1 VSGVAVG
8 ANAPQLTLR
17 AVVLGIVLA
26 ALLAAANT
34 YLGLFAGLTI
44 ASAIPSAVVS
54 MAVLKMLGG
63 GGILE
68 NNIVQTGGS
77 AGSSTAT
84 GVIFTAPALVM
95 LGYWNTYPYGWI
107 FAFAALGGVLGVLFT
122 VPLRRALI
130 LEQKLRFPEGM
141 AAAEVLRAGAD
152 PARGAKLLALTA
164 LGGAIFKLIA
174 ANGLRLI
181 PDAAAVAGYFGK
193 SLMYLGTNLSG
204 AILGVGYICGMNAGV
219 VMIAGSIIAWD
230 IALPIY
236 TQLLLA
242 GNATLSAAVAG
253 ASAVDT
259 ANLIWSRQIRY
270 IGVGTMVIGGLWT
283 LYSIRSAMVS
293 SVRAAISAA
302 QRLGGNG
309 AVDHTEQDLP
319 LRYMLI
325 GVALC
330 TLPLFFM
337 YHSVVGSYLVSVPMT
352 LAMIVL
358 AFVFSAVSAYMTG
371 LVGGSNDPVSGM
383 IIATI
388 LAGSALLLALT
399 GGNAA
404 IGPVAAVMIG
414 AAVCCALCLASD
426 NLQDLKCGH
435 LVGATPWRQQL
446 MLGIGALTSALVL
459 APVLNLLARAYGIGV
474 ADAAHP
480 DPLIAPQA
488 VLIGSVSKAL
498 FGGSLPWNM
507 VITGALIG
515 VMVIVFDEWLKRGR
529 SGLRAPVL
537 AVAVGVYLPLD
548 VMMPIFLGGLLSLL
562 VKRRN
567 RLDGNDESHAGR
579 GMLFGAGLIAGES
592 LMGVIIAIPIVA
604 SGRADVLALP
614 PALQLADW
622 HGSVVGL
629 ALLAVI
635 GWWMYRTA
643 TRSR

>member
-1 VSGVAVG
+1 VNTTAASAG
-8 ANAPQLTLR
+8 AQLTLR
-17 AVVLGIVLA
+17 AMVLGIVLA

-63 GGILE
+63 GSILE

-95 LGYWNTYPYGWI
+95 LGFWTDYPYGWI

-130 LEQKLRFPEGM
+130 IEQKLRFPEGV

-152 PARGAKLLALTA
+152 PARGAKLLAITA
-164 LGGAIFKLIA
+164 VVGALLKLCA

-181 PDAAAVAGYFGK
+181 PDAAAVAGYAGK
-193 SLMYLGTNLSG
+193 GLMYLGTNVSG
-204 AILGVGYICGMNAGV
+204 AILGVGYICGINAGI
-219 VMIAGSIIAWD
+219 VMITGSLIAWD

-236 TQLLLA
+236 TAFLLPGSALA
-242 GNATLSAAVAG
+242 ADVAG
-253 ASAVDT
+253 ASAAD
-259 ANLIWSRQIRY
+259 AAYLIWSKQIRF
-270 IGVGTMVIGGLWT
+270 IGVGTMVVGGLWT
-283 LYSIRSAMVS
+283 LYSIRGAMVS
-293 SVRAAISAA
+293 SVRAALGAA
-302 QRLGGNG
+302 SRLSG
-309 AVDHTEQDLP
+309 ASSDHREQDLP
-319 LRYMLI
+319 LRWMLI
-325 GVALC
+325 GVAAC
-330 TLPLFFM
+330 TIPLFFM
-337 YHSVVGSYLVSVPMT
+337 YHQVVDSYLISIAMT

-358 AFVFSAVSAYMTG
+358 AFVFCAVSAYMTG

-399 GGNAA
+399 GGSMAL
-404 IGPVAAVMIG
+404 GPVAAVMIG

-435 LVGATPWRQQL
+435 IVGATPWRQQL
-446 MLGIGALTSALVL
+446 MLAVGAVTSALVL

-474 ADAAHP
+474 ADATHP

-488 VLIGSVSKAL
+488 VLISTVSKAL

-515 VMVIVFDEWLKRGR
+515 VAVILVDEWLKRGSR
-529 SGLRAPVL
+529 GFRAPVL

-548 VMMPIFLGGLLSLL
+548 VMMPIFLGGVLSWL
-562 VKRRN
+562 VNRRN
-567 RLDGNDESHAGR
+567 RSQGGESLASR
-579 GMLFGAGLIAGES
+579 GMLFSAGLIAGES
-592 LMGVIIAIPIVA
+592 LMGVIIAFPIVL
-604 SGRADVLALP
+604 SGSAAVLALP
-614 PALQLADW
+614 EAWQLPAWGGQVL
-622 HGSVVGL
+622 GL
-629 ALLAVI
+629 AVMAALGL
-635 GWWMYRTA
+635 WLYRTA
-643 TRSR
+643 TRKS

>member
-1 VSGVAVG
+1 VNTTAASAG
-8 ANAPQLTLR
+8 AQLTLR

-44 ASAIPSAVVS
+44 ASAIPAAVVS
-54 MAVLKMLGG
+54 MAVLKLLGG
-63 GGILE
+63 GSILE

-95 LGYWNTYPYGWI
+95 LGFWSDYRYGWI

-130 LEQKLRFPEGM
+130 VEQKLRFPEGV

-152 PARGAKLLALTA
+152 PARGAKLLAITA
-164 LGGAIFKLIA
+164 AAGAALKLCA

-181 PDAAAVAGYFGK
+181 PDAAAVAGFAGK
-193 SLMYLGTNLSG
+193 GLMYLGTNLSP
-204 AILGVGYICGMNAGV
+204 AILGVGYICGINAGI
-219 VMIAGSIIAWD
+219 VMIAGSLIAWD

-236 TQLLLA
+236 
-242 GNATLSAAVAG
+242 SAFHDVAG
-253 ASAVDT
+253 ASAAD
-259 ANLIWSRQIRY
+259 AAYLIWSKQIRY

-283 LYSIRSAMVS
+283 LYSIRGAMIS
-293 SVRAAISAA
+293 SVRAALSATT
-302 QRLGGNG
+302 RLSNGGS
-309 AVDHTEQDLP
+309 DHREQDLP
-319 LRYMLI
+319 LRWMLI
-325 GVALC
+325 GVAVC
-330 TLPLFFM
+330 TVPLFFM
-337 YHSVVGSYLVSVPMT
+337 YHEVVGSYLVSIPMT

-358 AFVFSAVSAYMTG
+358 AFVFCAVSAYMTG

-388 LAGSALLLALT
+388 LAGSALLLVLT
-399 GGNAA
+399 GGNTAV
-404 IGPVAAVMIG
+404 GPVAAVMIG

-446 MLGIGALTSALVL
+446 MLAIGAVTSALVL

-480 DPLIAPQA
+480 NPLIAPQA
-488 VLIGSVSKAL
+488 VLISSVSKAL

-507 VITGALIG
+507 VIAGVLIG
-515 VMVIVFDEWLKRGR
+515 VVVIVIDEWLRRGAH
-529 SGLRAPVL
+529 GFRAPVL

-548 VMMPIFLGGLLSLL
+548 VMMPIFLGGVLSWL
-562 VKRRN
+562 VNRRN
-567 RLDGNDESHAGR
+567 RDNSGESLASR
-579 GMLFGAGLIAGES
+579 GMLFAAGLIAGES
-592 LMGVIIAIPIVA
+592 LMGVLIAFPIVL
-604 SGRADVLALP
+604 SGRADVLSLP
-614 PALQLADW
+614 AAWQLPAWAGQLL
-622 HGSVVGL
+622 GL
-629 ALLAVI
+629 AVMAVI
-635 GWWMYRTA
+635 GAWLYRAA
-643 TRSR
+643 TRSK